1 LIFVIGAGMAAVAF
15 IAVFVIGALLAA
27 NNSASHQVTAVVALR
42 DIAPRQVITPDAV
55 ALRLVPAASLPPH
68 SINRMADLQGDTALV
83 TIYKGQ
89 VLSQNVVISA
99 PDQID
104 FGAEITLPIPKG
116 FVALTIPTDE
126 QQGVAG
132 YVAAGD
138 YIDIIATVKIDVFTP
153 VVRFSKTVSKTVFA
167 VVRVIRVGPPSQG
180 PKAGQQQGVASSLTI
195 LVSQCD
201 GEYLAWLVNNASLK
215 YSLLSTED
223 YAKTPATADP
233 GCASTVV
240 PGGVVG
246 PAQVDA
252 RWGFTKG

>member
-1 LIFVIGAGMAAVAF
+1 MAVVAF

-27 NNSASHQVTAVVALR
+27 SNSATHQVTALVALQDIGPRDPITSSLVALR
-42 DIAPRQVITPDAV
+42 Q
-55 ALRLVPAASLPPH
+55 VPASSLPPH
-68 SINRMADLQGDTALV
+68 SINRMADVQGYQALV

-89 VLSQNVVISA
+89 VLSQNLIASN

-104 FGAEITLPIPKG
+104 SGAQAFLPIPKG

-132 YVAAGD
+132 YVSVGD

-180 PKAGQQQGVASSLTI
+180 PKTGQQLGVASSLTI
-195 LVSQCD
+195 LVTQCD

-215 YSLLSTED
+215 YSLLSSRD
-223 YAKTPATADP
+223 YALTPAPADAS
-233 GCASTVV
+233 CSSTVV